1 MLARLV
7 VATALVGLVVLGGS
21 MPAHADDAADV
32 STSRAVIDR
41 VDLEPSV
48 LGGPRLEIYLSAVTL
63 QGKVVDLTEPKSLKI
78 SAGGTDLKLPY
89 ALGRFGD
96 AHGELAM
103 VIVLQATLDF
113 AEVTP
118 AIVDTLD
125 QHLLASLG
133 DKTTQIA
140 LVTYGETMG
149 AGKLTSLKAARG
161 NLGALANQGSVAE
174 PVLLDT
180 LERAL
185 ALLKKAKSSPPGR
198 PLRKIILLIGDGRD
212 SSGDRERVT
221 RLGKRAD
228 KEGVRIHSFAFAPT
242 NKRKPLLV
250 LGELSKQSLGTFR
263 WLERPGAES
272 WAPRFAQLRDEIT
285 EQYVVTVFPAAD
297 AVEGKKL
304 KLASSGRVTLAALN
318 EAKIPPVTC
327 NGGACAAGQ
336 YCAADRCNAP
346 RAESGRGVLGW
357 ILLIVGILIGIV
369 VLLGVIGWV
378 ITKRQQAAEPA
389 VPLPP
394 GSFPPSK
401 PPKSKPPKSKP
412 PKSQPPPELV
422 APVAAPVVA
431 PVGPGP
437 KLYVMSGPRT
447 GEQLMLKHGF
457 TIGKAPHSNL
467 QLDDGFT
474 SSNHAQIGMD
484 HFGNCRLYDMQST
497 NGTFVNGVRV
507 TGEHILEHGNT
518 LKIGSTELRFL
529 AQ

>member
-1 MLARLV
+1 M
-7 VATALVGLVVLGGS
+7 S
-21 MPAHADDAADV
+21 PAQADDEADV

-78 SAGGTDLKLPY
+78 SAGGSDLKLPY
-89 ALGRFGD
+89 ALGRFG
-96 AHGELAM
+96 AAQGELAM

-118 AIVDTLD
+118 AIVDTID
-125 QHLLASLG
+125 QHLLSSLG
-133 DKTTQIA
+133 EKTTQVA

-149 AGKLTSLKAARG
+149 AGKLTSVKVARG
-161 NLGALANQGSVAE
+161 NLGALANQAAVAE

-185 ALLKKAKSSPPGR
+185 ALLKKAKSTPPGR

-212 SSGDRERVT
+212 ASGDRDRVT
-221 RLGKRAD
+221 RLGKRAE
-228 KEGVRIHSFAFAPT
+228 KEGVRIHSFAYTPT
-242 NKRKPLLV
+242 NKRRPLLV
-250 LGELSKQSLGTFR
+250 LGELSRQSLGTFR
-263 WLERPGAES
+263 WLERPGPES
-272 WAPRFAQLRDEIT
+272 WAPRFAQLRDEILQ
-285 EQYVVTVFPAAD
+285 QYVITVFPPPD

-304 KLASSGRVTLAALN
+304 KLASIGRVSLAALN
-318 EAKIPPVTC
+318 EGKIPPATC
-327 NGGACAAGQ
+327 NGVACAAGQ
-336 YCAADRCNAP
+336 YCGADRCHSP
-346 RAESGRGVLGW
+346 RPESGRGVLGW
-357 ILLIVGILIGIV
+357 ILLIAGIV
-369 VLLGVIGWV
+369 VGLAVLLGVIGWV
-378 ITKRQQAAEPA
+378 ITKRQHQAAAPG
-389 VPLPP
+389 VTLPP
-394 GSFPPSK
+394 GSVPPPSKPPRSK
-401 PPKSKPPKSKP
+401 PPKSK
-412 PKSQPPPELV
+412 QPTSRPAEVAVMPV
-422 APVAAPVVA
+422 AP

-437 KLYVMSGPRT
+437 KLYIMSGPRT

-467 QLDDGFT
+467 QIDDGFT
-474 SSNHAQIGMD
+474 STNHAQTGMD
-484 HFGNCRLYDMQST
+484 HSGNCRLYDMQST

-518 LKIGSTELRFL
+518 VKIGSTELRFL